1 MDEEDEFR
9 PLMFLGCGSGLV
21 LFAEINRMWG
31 RQEGLIVGG
40 NRCEE
45 VGVVVVLGTVV
56 IVV

>member
-1 MDEEDEFR
+1 VDEEDEFR

-45 VGVVVVLGTVV
+45 VGVVVLGTVV